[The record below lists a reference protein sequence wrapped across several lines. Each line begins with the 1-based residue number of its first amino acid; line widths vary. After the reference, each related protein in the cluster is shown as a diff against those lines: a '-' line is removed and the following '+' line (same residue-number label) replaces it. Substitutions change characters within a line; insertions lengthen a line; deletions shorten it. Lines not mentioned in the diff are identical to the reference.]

1 MQATQTSRSCGPMA
15 NAGCL
20 RRRRGWRVCRVRRV
34 MGGVMVCK
42 GYRCAPSGVTMLPL
56 QALFQP
62 ASPPALVSPLVWGG
76 YIERTPLS
84 APNPPLPAAMTTITD
99 HALSFVPLLLT
110 ALGVVALLGGV
121 HWWLLARHPDLGN
134 GAKLPRQLTLL
145 GLTIVSAV
153 ALALALPVSDST
165 RNQVI
170 GLIGVLISGV
180 LAFSSTH
187 ILSNLMA
194 GLMLRMTRAFRTGD
208 FIRVEGHFGRV
219 AERGLFDTEIQTEQ
233 RELVSLANNYLIAHP
248 VAVVRSSGAIVS
260 STLTLGYDV
269 HHARVQPLL
278 LEAATAIGLEDPF
291 VHILELGNFSIAY
304 RVSGLLTDVKTLL
317 TARSHLNCAILDT
330 LHREGIEIMS
340 PSFMNQR
347 RVPDEA
353 IIIPPAPTTPVA
365 TASRTEVAAAEEV
378 VFDKAEE
385 AEQRNLQRKT
395 LKEQLTQLQAQH
407 DEAEGDAKDALAQD
421 MDALRAQIQDMENTT
436 DDTDVGDDDRAVTAT
451 PAAQPP
457 VPPPT

>member
-1 MQATQTSRSCGPMA
+1 MQAP
-15 NAGCL
+15 
-20 RRRRGWRVCRVRRV
+20 
-34 MGGVMVCK
+34 
-42 GYRCAPSGVTMLPL
+42 
-56 QALFQP
+56 FQRFG
-62 ASPPALVSPLVWGG
+62 PPARGFNAFPGG
-76 YIERTPLS
+76 YIAHTPVL
-84 APNPPLPAAMTTITD
+84 AKQPPADDMTTFTD
-99 HALSFVPLLLT
+99 HILGFVPLLLT
-110 ALGVVALLGGV
+110 TLGVVVLLGGA
-121 HWWLLARHPDLGN
+121 HWFLLARHPDLGN
-134 GAKLPRQLTLL
+134 GAKLPRQLTML
-145 GLTIVSAV
+145 GLSIVCAV

-233 RELVSLANNYLIAHP
+233 RELVSLSNNYIIAHP

-278 LEAATAIGLEDPF
+278 LEAASSIGLEDPF

-317 TARSHLNCAILDT
+317 TARSQLNGAILDT

-347 RVPDEA
+347 RVPDDA
-353 IIIPPAPTTPVA
+353 VVIPPAPPTPVA
-365 TASRTEVAAAEEV
+365 AKDPQEAAAAEEV

-385 AEQRNLQRKT
+385 AEQRSLQRKT
-395 LKEQLTQLQAQH
+395 LKEQLAHLQAQH
-407 DEAEGDAKDALAQD
+407 AQAEGEIKDTLAHD
-421 MDALRAQIQDMENTT
+421 MEALRAQIQGLERPLDEVDGADEPQGRRTSAPTGGVNRKASA
-436 DDTDVGDDDRAVTAT
+436 GKAT
-451 PAAQPP
+451 LD
-457 VPPPT
+457 

>member
-1 MQATQTSRSCGPMA
+1 
-15 NAGCL
+15 
-20 RRRRGWRVCRVRRV
+20 
-34 MGGVMVCK
+34 
-42 GYRCAPSGVTMLPL
+42 
-56 QALFQP
+56 
-62 ASPPALVSPLVWGG
+62 
-76 YIERTPLS
+76 
-84 APNPPLPAAMTTITD
+84 MTTIAD
-99 HALSFVPLLLT
+99 LALSFVPLLVTTLC
-110 ALGVVALLGGV
+110 VVVLLGGV
-121 HWWLLARHPDLGN
+121 HWFLLARHPDLGN
-134 GAKLPRQLTLL
+134 GAKLPRQLTML
-145 GLTIVSAV
+145 GLSIVSAV

-233 RELVSLANNYLIAHP
+233 RELVSLSNNYIIAHP

-269 HHARVQPLL
+269 HHNRVQPLL
-278 LEAATAIGLEDPF
+278 LEAASSIGLEDPF

-304 RVSGLLTDVKTLL
+304 RVSGLLTDVKALL
-317 TARSHLNCAILDT
+317 TARSQLNCAILDT

-340 PSFMNQR
+340 PGFMNQR
-347 RVPDEA
+347 RVPDDA
-353 IIIPPAPTTPVA
+353 VVIPPAPATPVVA
-365 TASRTEVAAAEEV
+365 PPPLETAAAEEV

-385 AEQRNLQRKT
+385 AEQRSLQRKA
-395 LKEQLTQLQAQH
+395 LKEQLAQLQAQH
-407 DEAEGDAKDALAQD
+407 AQAEGDAKDALTQH
-421 MDALRAQIQDMENTT
+421 MDTLRQQIQDLNQHAGDA
-436 DDTDVGDDDRAVTAT
+436 DDGEGHAADVR
-451 PAAQPP
+451 
-457 VPPPT
+457 PPPRTPTAPTA